1 MTRTRDTAAERVQ
14 VRRDRNPSAAKAK
27 VFENVQAGLGVSS
40 VIVGGAVIW
49 YIWDSSGA
57 LQAPVIV
64 LGVAIG
70 AGMIWFGALSVL
82 RFSLDEVRDMVQW
95 LRLQEKAVTLQVEND
110 QLRHELA
117 DARRELKRANA
128 LARTQEFEQASKGA
142 REVVP
147 ADDKFAA
154 TRRNVEAILNRWS
167 QGLPYG
173 RDHVNM
179 TEGDWKGAMDAL
191 EAAGVAG
198 RGGPGGRQRVVLAD
212 NLTHAQQAVEKK
224 LTVWEKYKDTNFT
237 PA

>member
-1 MTRTRDTAAERVQ
+1 MTRSREATADRVN
-14 VRRDRNPSAAKAK
+14 VRRERNPSTARAK
-27 VFENVQAGLGVSS
+27 VFENIQAGLGVSS
-40 VIVGGAVIW
+40 VVVGGAVIW

-64 LGVAIG
+64 LGVAVG
-70 AGMIWFGALSVL
+70 PGLIWFGALSIL
-82 RFSLDEVRDMVQW
+82 RFSLDEATDLIER
-95 LRLQEKAVTLQVEND
+95 LRMQEKAVTLQVEND
-110 QLRHELA
+110 QLRRELF

-128 LARTQEFEQASKGA
+128 LARTQEFETASKGA

-147 ADDKFAA
+147 AEDKFGA
-154 TRRNVEAILNRWS
+154 TRRNVEAILNRWA

-198 RGGPGGRQRVVLAD
+198 RGGPGGRQRVVIAD
-212 NLTHAQQAVEKK
+212 NVTQAQQAVEKK
-224 LTVWEKYKDTNFT
+224 LRTWEKFDGTNFT